1 MGWYRWQHDTLMLDI
16 RLQPRASKDEIIGE
30 YAGRLKIRLAAPPVD
45 GQANKSLLKF
55 MAKICQVPSRQV
67 SLLGGATCRDKLIG
81 INAPCRLPE
90 GVTPPE
96 T

>member
-1 MGWYRWQHDTLMLDI
+1 MLDI

-30 YAGRLKIRLAAPPVD
+30 YAGRLKIRLVAPPVD
-45 GQANKSLLKF
+45 GQANKGLLKF
-55 MAKICQVPSRQV
+55 MAKICQVPLRQV

-81 INAPCRLPE
+81 INAPCRLPK

>member
-1 MGWYRWQHDTLMLDI
+1 M
-16 RLQPRASKDEIIGE
+16 PEIH
-30 YAGRLKIRLAAPPVD
+30 LAAPPVD
-45 GQANKSLLKF
+45 GQTNKSLLKF
-55 MAKICQVPSRQV
+55 MAKICQVPLRQG
-67 SLLGGATCRDKLIG
+67 SLLGGTTCRDKLIG